1 MQEFPYASDTVYVSH
16 CYPYTYTD
24 LLADLDALV
33 GDTGGAGVPA
43 NPAGRA
49 LCVRRETL
57 CETLAGNTCF
67 LVSIDDPRTPSDSRR
82 GSLKSAATST
92 TSASVAVSSTD
103 SESRRNSLEK
113 VKSHPAPSFFPN
125 SGAEQCHDPSQQLS
139 ADPRDLNKRVFVV
152 TARVHPGETN
162 SSWMMKGLLEF
173 LASPHYIAQVNVLIY
188 VQ

>member
-24 LLADLDALV
+24 LLSDLDALV
-33 GDTGGAGVPA
+33 GDAGGAA
-43 NPAGRA
+43 TNPAGRA
-49 LCVRRETL
+49 LCVRREAL

-67 LVSIDDPRTPSDSRR
+67 LVSIDDPRAPSDSRR
-82 GSLKSAATST
+82 GSLRSTAAATPPVT
-92 TSASVAVSSTD
+92 VSSTD
-103 SESRRNSLEK
+103 LSDTRRNSLEK
-113 VKSHPAPSFFPN
+113 ANGHSASSFFPT
-125 SGAEQCHDPSQQLS
+125 SGPEQCHYPSQQLS
-139 ADPRDLNKRVFVV
+139 SDPRDLNKRVIVV

-173 LASPHYIAQVNVLIY
+173 LASPNYIAQVNVLIN